1 MIALL
6 LREWLLWREY
16 RRWNAA
22 PATINH
28 QIAERRRKHLPCRDL
43 IRRRIE
49 ITHAH
54 LFRRVS

>member
-6 LREWLLWREY
+6 LREWRLWRE
-16 RRWNAA
+16 RRKRDAA
-22 PATINH
+22 LATINH